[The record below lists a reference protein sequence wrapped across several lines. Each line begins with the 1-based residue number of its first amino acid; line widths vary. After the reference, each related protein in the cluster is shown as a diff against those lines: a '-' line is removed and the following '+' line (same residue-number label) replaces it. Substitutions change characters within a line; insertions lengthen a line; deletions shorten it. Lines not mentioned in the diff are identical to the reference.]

1 MTYSIYL
8 AFRVEKQSR
17 TVSRKSD
24 FQNSLKFALSCRF
37 PFCTFCLQLVGG
49 LWGSLPPSLPRHLT
63 HSDRLFILDW
73 IIHRFLNV
81 LWNATSKSRKVI
93 SPNYNI
99 NENPNIYWIVTFFLT
114 ITYYYYFLFFLS
126 GKLQNPLQVIY
137 KCHLNCCQ
145 RQSLA
150 LDGITWVHFPPS
162 SGQTNVSFVSYQFS
176 AGVWRTDT
184 REYMKGEK
192 G

>member
-8 AFRVEKQSR
+8 ASRVEKQSR

-49 LWGSLPPSLPRHLT
+49 WWGFLPPSSPRHLT
-63 HSDRLFILDW
+63 HSDRIFILDW

-93 SPNYNI
+93 SPNYIWIDI
-99 NENPNIYWIVTFFLT
+99 NENQTFTESLLFLL
-114 ITYYYYFLFFLS
+114 IPSPVFFSFPCVEL
-126 GKLQNPLQVIY
+126 LNPLQVIY
-137 KCHLNCCQ
+137 KCHLNCWP
-145 RQSLA
+145 RQWLA

-176 AGVWRTDT
+176 GV
-184 REYMKGEK
+184 
-192 G
+192 